1 MAGSATT
8 SDGAETRR
16 RILDAAAE
24 LFFASGYHATSVRD
38 IAAHVGIK
46 AGSIYNHFSGKQLI
60 LREIGSTTSTQLHE
74 GAVARLAGASD
85 PEEQLRIVLRWHV
98 EFHCHHQ
105 LWCRVTDT
113 QLEALEV
120 EHRDVLVG
128 IRDDYE
134 QLIRDILV
142 RGREEKA
149 WHIPE
154 LSVVSI
160 GIETMCNEVAGWY
173 RPDGRLTPDKIA
185 EILTDFVISGL
196 SSGSSS
202 AVRPA

>member
-1 MAGSATT
+1 MTTSATT
-8 SDGAETRR
+8 TDGAETRR
-16 RILDAAAE
+16 RILDSAAE
-24 LFFASGYHATSVRD
+24 LFFEAGYHATSVRD

-46 AGSIYNHFSGKQLI
+46 AGSIYNHFAGKQLI
-60 LREIGSTTSTQLHE
+60 LREIGATTSTQLHD
-74 GAVARLAGASD
+74 GAVARLAGTSD

-113 QLEALEV
+113 QIEALEA

-128 IRDDYE
+128 IRDEYE
-134 QLIRDILV
+134 HLIRDILV
-142 RGREEKA
+142 RGRDLKN

-185 EILTDFVISGL
+185 EILTDFVINGL
-196 SSGSSS
+196 SSGPSA
-202 AVRPA
+202 AVRSA